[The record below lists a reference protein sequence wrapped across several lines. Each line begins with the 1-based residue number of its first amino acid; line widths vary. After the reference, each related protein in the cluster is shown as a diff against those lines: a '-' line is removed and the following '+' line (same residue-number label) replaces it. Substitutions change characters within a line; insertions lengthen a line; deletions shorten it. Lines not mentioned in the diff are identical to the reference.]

1 MGSHSLLQP
10 FPSHSPG
17 IEPESLAL
25 QADSFYRNHLSHQGR
40 GTMSRPF
47 HVLSYLILRT
57 AHDLGI
63 LLLSQ
68 IKELVHRKIKYLVQG
83 QTDTSDRAKTWHR
96 SDLYQ
101 CWCFFYC
108 ILVSL
113 TFISI
118 SNSTIILGEITQIVD
133 VLSGQPLYGHL
144 LIFLLKS
151 FQHLLILKLSSLRG
165 QLEPK
170 ASPLQS
176 NWQPSLNPQCFKFQL
191 NENCFPRPA

>member
-1 MGSHSLLQP
+1 MATGLPGSSEVKASASNAGDLGSIPGSPICPWNSPGKNTGVGSHSLLQP

-83 QTDTSDRAKTWHR
+83 QTDTSDRAKT
-96 SDLYQ
+96 
-101 CWCFFYC
+101 
-108 ILVSL
+108 
-113 TFISI
+113 
-118 SNSTIILGEITQIVD
+118 
-133 VLSGQPLYGHL
+133 
-144 LIFLLKS
+144 
-151 FQHLLILKLSSLRG
+151 
-165 QLEPK
+165 
-170 ASPLQS
+170 
-176 NWQPSLNPQCFKFQL
+176 
-191 NENCFPRPA
+191 